1 MINIIKL
8 FIKILS
14 FISLFDKELT
24 MSVNPWSTGDCVVS
38 DSSKYSIFMLV
49 QSTVPVIAIRNGN
62 SIIGFSVIKLSD
74 SNGQNIRT
82 FQAVAN
88 GDIWTMTGGAHAL
101 VHNPSSTHG
110 SGLDQSITAIRGLVP
125 LS

>member
-8 FIKILS
+8 FIQILN
-14 FISLFDKELT
+14 FISLFNKDLT
-24 MSVNPWSTGDCVVS
+24 MSVNPWSTGDCVVAN
-38 DSSKYSIFMLV
+38 SSKYSIFVLM
-49 QSTVPVIAIRNGN
+49 QSTVPVIAVRYNN
-62 SIIGFSVIKLSD
+62 SIVGFSVIKLSD
-74 SNGQNIRT
+74 SYGQNIRT

-88 GDIWTMTGGAHAL
+88 GDTWTMTGGAHAL
-101 VHNPSSTHG
+101 AHNASSTHG